1 MIDVKQS
8 CSSRLT
14 KFGRIIACRK
24 AGAAVEFAIVGVAFF
39 AFIMAILNLG
49 LVGFSL
55 GAVARGTQAAG
66 RAAAVKAAA
75 NYASTGTFT
84 CPAPAAIAGY
94 FNNAVSP
101 PLPVS
106 GTSSTASNPYINA
119 VWTNNNAAAAGEP
132 PGVYLTLITTYN
144 WHPVGFNFGSGITL
158 KIATVATAPG
168 SSAVSSSAIDAS
180 C

>member
-1 MIDVKQS
+1 ML
-8 CSSRLT
+8 C
-14 KFGRIIACRK
+14 RIAACRK
-24 AGAAVEFAIVGVAFF
+24 AGAAVEFGLVGIAFF

-66 RAAAVKAAA
+66 RSAAVQAAA

-84 CPAPAAIAGY
+84 CPAASAVAGY
-94 FNNAVSP
+94 FNAAVSP
-101 PLPVS
+101 PLPAS

-132 PGVYLTLITTYN
+132 PGVYLTLIATYK
-144 WHPVGFNFGSGITL
+144 WHPVGFNFGSGISL
-158 KIATVATAPG
+158 KIATVATVPG
-168 SSAVSSSAIDAS
+168 SSSVASSAIDAS